1 MAFASLQP
9 KASTYGIA
17 VDNISVTYSN
27 ARLALYNASC
37 YVQPGTITG
46 LVGPNGG
53 GKSTLFKSIMGFLTP
68 TEGRVHIDELS
79 IGQAQKQQIIA
90 YVPQADE
97 VDWNF
102 PISVFDVVMM
112 GRYGYM
118 NMLRIPSRK
127 DRRIVMESLERVG
140 MSEFRNRQI
149 GELSGGQKKRAF
161 LARALAQE
169 GKVILLDEPF
179 TGVDVKTEKSIVNLL
194 LQLREEGHTVLVSTH
209 DLASISTF
217 CDRVI
222 LLNQTILASGT
233 TEETFTEENLS
244 MTFGGLPLSSLPKP
258 QSEAHQPEKQLAA
271 QPGHPHF
278 NPDKEALSNDAQ
290 DWRTDS

>member
-1 MAFASLQP
+1 MAFATVQP
-9 KASTYGIA
+9 KAAPTYGIA
-17 VDNISVTYSN
+17 VDNVSVTYSN

-53 GKSTLFKSIMGFLTP
+53 GKSTLFKSIMGFLIP
-68 TEGRVHIDELS
+68 SQGRVHIDNLS
-79 IGQAQKQQIIA
+79 IEKAQKQQVIA

-127 DRRIVMESLERVG
+127 DRRIVAESLERVS

-149 GELSGGQKKRAF
+149 GELSSGQKKRAF

-179 TGVDVKTEKSIVNLL
+179 TGVDVKTEKSIINLL
-194 LQLREEGHTVLVSTH
+194 LQLRDEGHTVLVSTH

-222 LLNQTILASGT
+222 LLNQTILAAGT
-233 TEETFTEENLS
+233 TEETFTEENLA
-244 MTFGGLPLSSLPKP
+244 MTFGGLPLSSLPG
-258 QSEAHQPEKQLAA
+258 QRSRSAETAQPAKQMAA
-271 QPGHPHF
+271 Q
-278 NPDKEALSNDAQ
+278 S
-290 DWRTDS
+290 